1 MKFDSKKV
9 FKFAGEVSGCVVM
22 GIVSAA
28 TQTLWYRI
36 AEPKILNAMDKNEA
50 KRKQPI
56 GFRGGGSPEGLLSS
70 FRRFCKFLYGGERI
84 YVGENPIASY
94 EAGYGVGN
102 ELTGTIL
109 KSFFSLSSADFAN
122 RIMERKLV
130 YLEEHF
136 IIEEASARFP
146 IRPLR
151 ENG

>member
-56 GFRGGGSPEGLLSS
+56 GFRGVLRGSSLLFADSASS
-70 FRRFCKFLYGGERI
+70 VVER
-84 YVGENPIASY
+84 
-94 EAGYGVGN
+94 
-102 ELTGTIL
+102 
-109 KSFFSLSSADFAN
+109 
-122 RIMERKLV
+122 
-130 YLEEHF
+130 
-136 IIEEASARFP
+136 
-146 IRPLR
+146 
-151 ENG
+151 